1 MLSLKEYRSSK
12 DAKGLIAKMF
22 EARHVAHVL
31 HLKSKS
37 YSEHKALGSF
47 YEGILD
53 FIDEFVETY
62 QGQYGL
68 VGDIPL
74 EADSFPEATAYLE
87 DCALYFAVGRDA
99 LKDPHL
105 QNMMDEVMSLTYKTI
120 YKLKNLK

>member
-1 MLSLKEYRSSK
+1 MLSLQEYRTSK
-12 DAKGLIAKMF
+12 DAKGLMAKMF

-47 YEGILD
+47 YDGLLELLD
-53 FIDEFVETY
+53 DFVETY

-74 EADSFPEATAYLE
+74 EVDSFPEAVSYLE
-87 DCALYFAVGRDA
+87 DSAKFFAVGRDA

-105 QNMMDEVMSLTYKTI
+105 QNIMDEVMSLTYKTV
-120 YKLKNLK
+120 YKLKFLK